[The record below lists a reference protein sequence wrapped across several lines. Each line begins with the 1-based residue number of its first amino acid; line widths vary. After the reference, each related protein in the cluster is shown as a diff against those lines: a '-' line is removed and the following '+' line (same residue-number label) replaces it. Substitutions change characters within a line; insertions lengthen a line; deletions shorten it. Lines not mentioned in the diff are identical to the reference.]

1 MSNADQLK
9 PRAVQSQPRFIKQ
22 LDTGRTK
29 FYEMMANDPRF
40 PKRFKLG
47 GKWVYF
53 VDDCNEFVRQCA
65 DAPLKIEPRQRRH
78 RHVGLVTVQAY

>member
-1 MSNADQLK
+1 MSNANQLK

-29 FYEMMANDPRF
+29 FYEMMARDPRF

-47 GKWVYF
+47 GKWVYY
-53 VDDCNEFVRQCA
+53 VDECNEYIRQCA
-65 DAPLKIEPRQRRH
+65 DAPLTIEKPRRRN
-78 RHVGLVTVQAY
+78 RHAGMVSVQAF